1 MMKFVLEANN
11 MYLLTNCE
19 ILYFSFASNFVYVLK
34 TSSCTLVVSKWFGF
48 DQYTYCGTLDS
59 NYLLKVQ
66 EAGLTGKTTLY
77 HRIYRFT

>member
-1 MMKFVLEANN
+1 

-48 DQYTYCGTLDS
+48 DQYTYS
-59 NYLLKVQ
+59 HYLLKVQ

-77 HRIYRFT
+77 HRIYIFTW